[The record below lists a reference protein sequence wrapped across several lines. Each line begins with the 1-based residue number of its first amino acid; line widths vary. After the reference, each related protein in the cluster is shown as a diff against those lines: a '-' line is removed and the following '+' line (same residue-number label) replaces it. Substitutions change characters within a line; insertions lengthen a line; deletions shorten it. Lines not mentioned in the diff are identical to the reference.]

1 MGPAWQRKGSKGAS
15 RVGLED
21 GPDAWA
27 RRGSEGERAHAGRR
41 ARAGRRGVTG
51 CCASVGEAGLR
62 RGPCRAGP
70 RAGREG
76 KRLGRRGKSG
86 LGWEERWAAGWAG
99 LRVFPFLFLFLILLL
114 SKSNSN
120 KV

>member
-41 ARAGRRGVTG
+41 ARAGRRGVCGADRWGRRLRVGRARGTG
-51 CCASVGEAGLR
+51 GMAVERACWARVTSWAREGALTREVWAERQAEAGACALAGLR
-62 RGPCRAGP
+62 AR
-70 RAGREG
+70 
-76 KRLGRRGKSG
+76 
-86 LGWEERWAAGWAG
+86 
-99 LRVFPFLFLFLILLL
+99 
-114 SKSNSN
+114 
-120 KV
+120 

>member
-1 MGPAWQRKGSKGAS
+1 MGPAWQREGSKGAS

-51 CCASVGEAGLR
+51 CCASGGGRGSLGRVGSGPLRERLLGRALGEAGP
-62 RGPCRAGP
+62 RGELGRAGLSFGFGLDWVCFP
-70 RAGREG
+70 IY
-76 KRLGRRGKSG
+76 LGFS
-86 LGWEERWAAGWAG
+86 
-99 LRVFPFLFLFLILLL
+99 LFYF
-114 SKSNSN
+114 
-120 KV
+120 